1 MRPAGRPVAGHR
13 PVGLSTTYRLDG
25 HDRAKGSHEAA
36 THFLEESTVD
46 GLGRTTDTE
55 YDGQVDASAL
65 VRVFAARANGPRPH
79 WSVLGADTVPATRS

>member
-1 MRPAGRPVAGHR
+1 MTWVDSAPPVRKMLHGGACPSLEGW
-13 PVGLSTTYRLDG
+13 
-25 HDRAKGSHEAA
+25 HDEA